1 MWSNIPLRNR
11 REGMVTRITEG
22 MTKWNYDGL
31 EGAGLSEYLDQ
42 IVDDTPVGTAV
53 GI

>member
-1 MWSNIPLRNR
+1 MTRWSIDAL
-11 REGMVTRITEG
+11 
-22 MTKWNYDGL
+22 GL

-42 IVDDTPVGTAV
+42 IVNEVPVGTKS